1 MALGMLEVVMVVFI
15 VVVAV
20 AAEVKMGL
28 IPVGDGVVVVLVGGR
43 VELVDSR
50 KMDGVLVVVGVVT
63 DVSVVVAVLA
73 DLDVEVEILVVV
85 GVAIIFVVV
94 EELVR

>member
-1 MALGMLEVVMVVFI
+1 MVEVAMVVFI
-15 VVVAV
+15 AVVVV
-20 AAEVKMGL
+20 AAEVKVGL
-28 IPVGDGVVVVLVGGR
+28 ILVGDGVVVVLVGGR

-73 DLDVEVEILVVV
+73 DLVVEVEILVVV
-85 GVAIIFVVV
+85 GLDIILVVV

>member
-1 MALGMLEVVMVVFI
+1 MVEVAMVVFI
-15 VVVAV
+15 AIVVI
-20 AAEVKMGL
+20 AAEVKIGL
-28 IPVGDGVVVVLVGGR
+28 ILVGDGVVVVLLGGT

>member
-1 MALGMLEVVMVVFI
+1 MALGVVEVAMVVFI
-15 VVVAV
+15 AVVVV
-20 AAEVKMGL
+20 AAEVKIGL
-28 IPVGDGVVVVLVGGR
+28 LLVGDGVVVVLVGER
-43 VELVDSR
+43 VDLLDSR

-73 DLDVEVEILVVV
+73 DLVVEVEILVVV
-85 GVAIIFVVV
+85 GLDIILVVV

>member
-1 MALGMLEVVMVVFI
+1 MLEVVMVVFI
-15 VVVAV
+15 VVEVV
-20 AAEVKMGL
+20 AAEVKIGL
-28 IPVGDGVVVVLVGGR
+28 ILVGDGVVVVLLGGT